1 MPERRYTDAEVERI
15 LADAAQT
22 EAVRASAAEAGTGM
36 TLAEIQRIAA
46 EAGINPSSV
55 VSAAAALA
63 RRPTESASPRLLGV
77 RSGVGVSV
85 PLSRQLSDAEWQRFV
100 ALLRDTFH
108 AVGRQEVG
116 AARREWRNGNL
127 RVAIESA
134 GGGTVLDMRTF
145 RESARA
151 MVRGGLLVLGG
162 TGATAAALMVAS
174 ANVHALTGVLVMGFA
189 GAAMTLGGMLQ
200 LPWWAAS
207 RRRQF
212 EGVAEFAR
220 TLTDGDQASEDVER

>member
-1 MPERRYTDAEVERI
+1 MPERRYTDAEVDRI
-15 LADAAQT
+15 LADAAQA
-22 EAVRASAAEAGTGM
+22 EAARASASETGTGM
-36 TLAEIQRIAA
+36 TLGEIQRIAA
-46 EAGINPSSV
+46 EAGLNPSSV

-77 RSGVGVSV
+77 RSGVIVSV
-85 PLSRQLSDAEWQRFV
+85 PLARQVSDAEWQRFV
-100 ALLRDTFH
+100 SLLRDTFH
-108 AVGRQEVG
+108 AAGRQEVG

-127 RVAIESA
+127 CVAIESA
-134 GGGTVLDMRTF
+134 GDNAVLDMRTQ

-151 MVRGGLLVLGG
+151 LVRGGLMALGG
-162 TGATAAALMVAS
+162 SGAMAAALMVAS
-174 ANVHALTGVLVMGFA
+174 ANVHALTGVLVTGFA

-212 EGVAEFAR
+212 ESVAEFAR
-220 TLTDGDQASEDVER
+220 TLTDGDDADDSGEN